1 MHHSFQ
7 NFILFVTVVM
17 IVVDIFGFD
26 WNSIEERNKVDNV
39 VKMHRNFAGLCVPLV
54 YFWQIIIP
62 MTKSA
67 LDSLIDP

>member
-7 NFILFVTVVM
+7 WFILVITVVM

-26 WNSIEERNKVDNV
+26 WNSIEEMNKVDNM
-39 VKMHRNFAGLCVPLV
+39 VKMHRNFAGLCVPFV

-62 MTKSA
+62 MTKFT
-67 LDSLIDP
+67 LDQMC

>member
-1 MHHSFQ
+1 
-7 NFILFVTVVM
+7 M

-26 WNSIEERNKVDNV
+26 WNSIEEMNKVDNV
-39 VKMHRNFAGLCVPLV
+39 VKMHRNFAGLCVPFV

-67 LDSLIDP
+67 FLDQM